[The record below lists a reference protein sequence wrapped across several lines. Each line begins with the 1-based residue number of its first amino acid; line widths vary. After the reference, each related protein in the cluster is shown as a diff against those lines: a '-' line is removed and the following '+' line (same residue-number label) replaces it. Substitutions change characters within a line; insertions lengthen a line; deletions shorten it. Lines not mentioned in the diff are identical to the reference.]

1 MRKAFIALV
10 AGSAM
15 AAAALPALAQSYDQ
29 YTAQREDRIR
39 DRISAGTEQ
48 GDLSPDQS
56 ARLRVELRQIVDLD
70 ERYQDEGMADWEVRD
85 LNSRLSLL
93 ASRLDYDLSV
103 SHDGD

>member
-10 AGSAM
+10 AGGAM

-29 YTAQREDRIR
+29 YTAQREDGIR
-39 DRISAGTEQ
+39 DRIAAGMEH
-48 GDLSPDQS
+48 GDLSPDQVG
-56 ARLRVELRQIVDLD
+56 RLRVELRQIVDLD
-70 ERYQDEGMADWEVRD
+70 QRYQDEGMADWQVRD

-103 SHDGD
+103 SGEGY